1 MAHPQAPTAA
11 QPMKLRNPTQYH
23 LQQQQQQQ
31 PSPFYN
37 TNGSPAS
44 DPLDYD
50 NFSQTFMSP
59 MSAAAPLDDLEDLD
73 YQSGMVSY
81 RQQHNQHNHH
91 HPQPQHMIHHPQGV
105 PLPTASS
112 STGMPFPQG
121 SPSSYSFAGD
131 EWSYQQQQQHQQQQ
145 QQLALSA
152 PANMDSHS
160 PPNSFMPPHQ
170 FGMGASPPKSLED
183 DYTMQMNLQMIMEKR
198 RRRRESHNAVERRRR
213 DNINDR
219 IAELGTLLPETMLET
234 TGPYKPNKGIILKK
248 SVDHIRTLQQ
258 EVNAY
263 QQRIQDL
270 ESVLATYRQQQR
282 PQRS

>member
-1 MAHPQAPTAA
+1 MAHPQQPTAA

-31 PSPFYN
+31 PSPSPFYN
-37 TNGSPAS
+37 THGSPAS

-50 NFSQTFMSP
+50 NFSQAFMSP

-81 RQQHNQHNHH
+81 RQQHNHPHPHPNHH
-91 HPQPQHMIHHPQGV
+91 HPAQPHNMVHHSQGV

-121 SPSSYSFAGD
+121 SPSNYSFAGD
-131 EWSYQQQQQHQQQQ
+131 EWSYQQQQQQQ

-152 PANMDSHS
+152 PANMDGHS
-160 PPNSFMPPHQ
+160 PPGSFMPPHQ

-183 DYTMQMNLQMIMEKR
+183 DYTMQMK
-198 RRRRESHNAVERRRR
+198 
-213 DNINDR
+213 
-219 IAELGTLLPETMLET
+219 
-234 TGPYKPNKGIILKK
+234 
-248 SVDHIRTLQQ
+248 
-258 EVNAY
+258 
-263 QQRIQDL
+263 
-270 ESVLATYRQQQR
+270 
-282 PQRS
+282 